1 MSKRSWKEIE
11 ETLRDDRPRAG
22 MRPAEEFWTD
32 FKARARLHVQDRPGP
47 RSESP
52 PFLKWGL
59 ATACAAALVML
70 VVLRGLPGLPG
81 RGSHIKSLEVVASHS
96 AVLIMEDQPTDSTIL
111 WIVDMSLENGDST

>member
-1 MSKRSWKEIE
+1 
-11 ETLRDDRPRAG
+11 

-32 FKARARLHVQDRPGP
+32 FKARARLHVQDRPDP
-47 RSESP
+47 RPESS

-70 VVLRGLPGLPG
+70 VVLRGLPGLSG